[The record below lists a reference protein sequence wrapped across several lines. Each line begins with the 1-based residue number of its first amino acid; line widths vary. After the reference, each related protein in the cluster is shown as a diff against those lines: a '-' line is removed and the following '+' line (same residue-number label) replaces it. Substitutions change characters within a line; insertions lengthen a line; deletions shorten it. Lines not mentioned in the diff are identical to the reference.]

1 MGLDRKTCRIVAE
14 TLSRRSGR
22 NAEGAT
28 FVYGLVDPR
37 TCRVRYV
44 GQSVRLGERVSTHR
58 GDCAPGLAF
67 HPSYSPTARDLW
79 LRDLATRGLRPHVTV
94 LAVVPADVDAYP
106 VEVAFIEKYDGPDLF
121 NAQRCKRSAGRA
133 DHIAALR
140 GRGRWQRVGGAP

>member
-22 NAEGAT
+22 NADGAVI
-28 FVYGLVDPR
+28 VYGLVDPR

-44 GQSVRLGERVSTHR
+44 GQSVRLGERVSTHLW
-58 GDCAPGLAF
+58 GYGPGYE
-67 HPSYSPTARDLW
+67 PSPAYTPTARSRW
-79 LRDLATRGLRPHVTV
+79 LRDLAARGLRPHVTV
-94 LAVVPADVDAYP
+94 LAVVPAEVDAYP

-133 DHIAALR
+133 DHLAALR
-140 GRGRWQRVGGAP
+140 GRGRWQYAGGAS